1 MELRKQ
7 RMNEGS
13 MGKRSTEIKN
23 GRKKGKNER
32 KRLREKKNPRET
44 KKKGQKTLITK
55 TGKKKENKYGMR
67 KENRGRNAGDKPSLV
82 AVIRIFS
89 AFFANSELKPV
100 NLYFHCY
107 LFVFLGYFFI

>member
-44 KKKGQKTLITK
+44 KKKG
-55 TGKKKENKYGMR
+55 
-67 KENRGRNAGDKPSLV
+67 
-82 AVIRIFS
+82 
-89 AFFANSELKPV
+89 
-100 NLYFHCY
+100 
-107 LFVFLGYFFI
+107 